1 MTVGQLLY
9 KARIRLGDP
18 DKTSISDHSLL
29 DALKSVLTVVAA
41 ALSNTPSNILLA
53 RADIVTTNGVGDL
66 PADYQ
71 ALVSVE
77 DGWRHAPMTREPQEY
92 EYQIL
97 GDKFYAE
104 ESTVSIVY
112 KKSLQVSDTSDDV
125 PLPNFFTELL
135 LKYIKI
141 ILADG
146 ATQDDA
152 ELLSAISSD
161 VYRLAA
167 GRERTELRQK
177 PIFHI

>member
-1 MTVGQLLY
+1 MTVAQLLY
-9 KARIRLGDP
+9 KARVRMGDP
-18 DKTSISDHSLL
+18 HNVNISDYSLL
-29 DALKSVLTVVAA
+29 DALKSVLALVAT
-41 ALSNTPSNILLA
+41 ALSNTTSNLLLA
-53 RADIVTTNGVGDL
+53 RANIITTDGVGDL

-77 DGWRHAPMTREPQEY
+77 DGWRHAPMTRKPEKY

-112 KKSLQVSDTSDDV
+112 KKNLQVSDTSEEV

-141 ILADG
+141 VLVDG
-146 ATQDDA
+146 AGQSDDA
-152 ELLSAISSD
+152 LLAMIAPE

-167 GRERTELRQK
+167 GRERTELRQM
-177 PIFHI
+177 PIFRV